1 MSTAIRPPGGPS
13 PAGAADSAAGLEVE
27 SSVGA
32 GGASALEG
40 SRAAGAAD
48 AVTPAAAQQV
58 QSPAG
63 ALLSRLDAGEI
74 TREQAIESLVAEAI
88 AAPGVAHLPAAQRAE
103 LETILRASL
112 LDDPT
117 LSRLL
122 G

>member
-13 PAGAADSAAGLEVE
+13 AAGAADIAAASDVE

-32 GGASALEG
+32 GGASALDRTG
-40 SRAAGAAD
+40 ALGAVAA
-48 AVTPAAAQQV
+48 PAAAAV
-58 QSPAG
+58 ESPTG
-63 ALLSRLDAGEI
+63 ALLARLDAGEI

-88 AAPGVAHLPAAQRAE
+88 SAHGVSHLPAAQRAE

-117 LSRLL
+117 LARLL

>member
-1 MSTAIRPPGGPS
+1 MSTAISPPGTATA
-13 PAGAADSAAGLEVE
+13 AGAADIAAGSDVE

-32 GGASALEG
+32 GGASALERSG
-40 SRAAGAAD
+40 AAGALG
-48 AVTPAAAQQV
+48 AVAAPAAPQV
-58 QSPAG
+58 DSPTG

-88 AAPGVAHLPAAQRAE
+88 SAHGVSHLPAAQREE

-117 LSRLL
+117 LARLL